1 MRLGKWSNAETSMH
15 SKPLE
20 PHVLDK
26 IATATLAHYEQHAE
40 EFRVGTRDHDVS
52 QNLAS
57 LLRHIEGESPFT
69 ILDFGGGPGSD
80 LKTLAMLGHTT
91 IRLAG
96 AAVFATT
103 APAATGCEGW
113 QQAFLKLN
121 HPGERFDGIL

>member
-1 MRLGKWSNAETSMH
+1 MH

-52 QNLAS
+52 QNIAS

-69 ILDFGGGPGSD
+69 ILDFGCGPGRD
-80 LKTLAMLGHTT
+80 LKTLAG
-91 IRLAG
+91 
-96 AAVFATT
+96 
-103 APAATGCEGW
+103 
-113 QQAFLKLN
+113 
-121 HPGERFDGIL
+121 